1 MHITEGI
8 LSGPVLLAGTALAAA
23 GIAQGLRKM
32 SVERTPQTAMVAAIY
47 FTASLIHIPI
57 GPASTHLVLNGL
69 AGILL
74 GWAAFPAL
82 AVALLLQAIMFRFGG
97 LTVLGV
103 NSLIVAMP
111 AVIVHYVFRLIHRS
125 HRSTGVIFAVAAV
138 MGAAAVAGSIILQ
151 ATALAFS
158 GRAFINL
165 AAILALAHAPVVI
178 ADGFITGTAV
188 LFLYRV
194 RPDLLVQT

>member
-23 GIAQGLRKM
+23 GIAHGLRKM
-32 SVERTPQTAMVAAIY
+32 SVERTPEAAMVTAIY

-82 AVALLLQAIMFRFGG
+82 AIALLLQSIMFRFGG

-103 NSLIVAMP
+103 NSFIVAMP
-111 AVIVHYVFRLIHRS
+111 AVLVHYIFRTIHCS
-125 HRSTGVIFAVAAV
+125 HRSTGVIFGVATV
-138 MGAAAVAGSIILQ
+138 MGATAVAGSIILQ

-165 AAILALAHAPVVI
+165 AAILALAHVPVVI

-188 LFLYRV
+188 VFLYRV
-194 RPDLLVQT
+194 RPDLIVQT